1 MFWTFLPPFNL
12 HKLQF
17 FFKWSLTNR
26 RIVQWFLFRQS
37 RKICRLVDQSSTYG
51 PNGGQIFGKHIQAAF
66 LWKPWKS
73 NSTFFGKWRCFLSH
87 VPGGRFAPIDVPK
100 ECTSIG
106 YSKFVHVGLCS
117 VVDLERIIILKVF
130 VNFSV
135 NLTIVWVR
143 PPLQAPAIHMGWKF
157 KLRISW

>member
-1 MFWTFLPPFNL
+1 MISEKSLNCSMISLPAISQNL
-12 HKLQF
+12 PGCGPEF
-17 FFKWSLTNR
+17 
-26 RIVQWFLFRQS
+26 
-37 RKICRLVDQSSTYG
+37 YG
-51 PNGGQIFGKHIQAAF
+51 PNGGQLFGNHIVKTMENQ
-66 LWKPWKS
+66 
-73 NSTFFGKWRCFLSH
+73 
-87 VPGGRFAPIDVPK
+87 FAPIDVPK

-106 YSKFVHVGLCS
+106 NSKFVHVGLCS

-157 KLRISW
+157 KLRIS